1 MPIKLDSF
9 GMKRGRDKISI
20 NKKIAV
26 AAIFFALGG
35 TALMAGVMSGGLLE
49 AVMCLIPG
57 GGDAEP
63 LTGASLKLS
72 YQIGQTNDGIVMSG
86 GTFQLISGS
95 SAVPLDV
102 PAPQLSTATIPALAV
117 ASGVSMG
124 VSTRAVMTISF
135 GQAMD
140 AASVVAAASVTVLRG
155 KNGSTARA
163 PAAIAVSYDT
173 TTATLSVAP
182 AGAWDGNTLYSLDLS
197 TDARA
202 AGGPH
207 LAAAFTK
214 QFQTRFDRSQSNTFV
229 DANDGSTVITLAPH
243 ALPSDGYIVI
253 NTDPV
258 HKPDHVN
265 PSVIAEANAKMAASL
280 GSLQTPVAIREI
292 NAYDLSGN
300 SIEIARSAPASI
312 AVKYEA
318 DSKGYVTSSFSPIRS
333 STLELWTLDEQKRL
347 WVKVPGAFNDP
358 AAKIVIA
365 SIPHF
370 SVYALIGGNDT
381 NVSAVYAFPVPWKPR
396 SSDTAHYGNLSGGI
410 TFTSLPTQGTIRIY
424 TLLGELVTSIDI
436 PAGSTTVSWL
446 GTNGRGENVASG
458 VYLWKIESGSNH
470 KTGKLMVVW

>member
-1 MPIKLDSF
+1 MKLS
-9 GMKRGRDKISI
+9 RYKIFISR
-20 NKKIAV
+20 KIA
-26 AAIFFALGG
+26 AAAVFFALGG
-35 TALMAGVMSGGLLE
+35 TALMAGVMGGGLLE

-63 LTGASLKLS
+63 LAGASLKLS
-72 YQIGQTNDGIVMSG
+72 YQIGQSNDGVVMSG

-95 SAVPLDV
+95 AAVPLDI
-102 PAPQLSTATIPALAV
+102 PAPQLSTVALPALAV
-117 ASGVSMG
+117 ASGVSVG
-124 VSTRAVMTISF
+124 VSTQAVVTLSF

-140 AASVVAAASVTVLRG
+140 AASVVAAVSVTVLRD
-155 KNGSTARA
+155 KNGSTAGA
-163 PAAIAVSYDT
+163 SAAIAVSYDT
-173 TTATLSVAP
+173 ATATLSIAP
-182 AGAWDGNTLYSLDLS
+182 AGAWDGNTLYSLSLS

-202 AGGPH
+202 SGGPH

-229 DANDGSTVITLAPH
+229 DANDGSTVVALAPH

-265 PSVIAEANAKMAASL
+265 PSVIAEANAKMTASL
-280 GSLQTPVAIREI
+280 GPLQTPIAIREI

-300 SIEIARSAPASI
+300 SIEIARSALASI
-312 AVKYEA
+312 AVKYET
-318 DSKGYVTSSFSPIRS
+318 DSKGYVTGSFSRIRS

-347 WVKVPGAFNDP
+347 WVKIPGAVNDP
-358 AAKIVIA
+358 ATQIVVA

-396 SSDTAHYGNLSGGI
+396 SNDTARYGNLSGGI
-410 TFTSLPTQGTIRIY
+410 TFASLPTQGTIRIY
-424 TLLGELVTSIDI
+424 TVLGELVNSIEI
-436 PAGSTTVSWL
+436 PSGSTTVSWF

-470 KTGKLMVVW
+470 KTGKLMVIW